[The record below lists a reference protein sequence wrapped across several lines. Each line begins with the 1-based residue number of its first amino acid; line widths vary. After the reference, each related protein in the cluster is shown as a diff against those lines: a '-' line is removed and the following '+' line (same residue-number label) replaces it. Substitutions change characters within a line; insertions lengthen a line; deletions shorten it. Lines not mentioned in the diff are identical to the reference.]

1 MDINTK
7 PMVRLT
13 WLDAQESCTG
23 WSTVEEMEESPL
35 AECQEVGWLIVDND
49 EKVVIMRSW
58 NDDGAHGGA
67 CIAIPQ
73 TWVLRTEVLVPVD
86 DVKEMVLTDL
96 EDCIETDWEIH

>member
-1 MDINTK
+1 M
-7 PMVRLT
+7 
-13 WLDAQESCTG
+13 ES
-23 WSTVEEMEESPL
+23 SPL

-73 TWVLRTEVLVPVD
+73 SWVLLKEELVPVAQVCDALGLERD
-86 DVKEMVLTDL
+86 DL
-96 EDCIETDWEIH
+96 H

>member
-23 WSTVEEMEESPL
+23 WSTVEEMESSPL

-49 EKVVIMRSW
+49 EKVVVMRSW

-73 TWVLRTEVLVPVD
+73 SWVLKKETLVPIEQVYDILD
-86 DVKEMVLTDL
+86 DDL
-96 EDCIETDWEIH
+96 H